1 MKIALTGASGYLG
14 QAFIRVYRKLYLVPI
29 SFDLQKR
36 EYFSLNNRSVLNIEQ
51 FLEPVEAL
59 IHLGSFM
66 PKNIKQAQDKDS
78 SKKNMEPII
87 TLLTYK
93 LPGSKYIVYISTI
106 DVYVLTHKVSEK
118 AESNPNTEY
127 AISKLACENIVKQ
140 FAEKHGIL
148 FSILRVGTVYGPEEN
163 SFQKVITVMLRDF
176 IMNNQI
182 TIYGDGSIRR
192 NFLYVEDVAKMIGEV
207 AFASKQNWIINLIGF
222 HPNNIRELV
231 NKIQLLVQ
239 ENRAILKELN
249 LTVPISDHNLDT
261 TLLNSIFPNFKFTPI
276 INGRYNELKFNKSG
290 IS

>member
-66 PKNIKQAQDKDS
+66 SKNIKQAQDKDS

-93 LPGSKYIVYISTI
+93 LPGLKYIVYISTI
-106 DVYVLTHKVSEK
+106 DVYVLTDKVSEK
-118 AESNPNTEY
+118 TESNPNTEY

-163 SFQKVITVMLRDF
+163 SFQR
-176 IMNNQI
+176 
-182 TIYGDGSIRR
+182 
-192 NFLYVEDVAKMIGEV
+192 
-207 AFASKQNWIINLIGF
+207 
-222 HPNNIRELV
+222 
-231 NKIQLLVQ
+231 
-239 ENRAILKELN
+239 
-249 LTVPISDHNLDT
+249 
-261 TLLNSIFPNFKFTPI
+261 
-276 INGRYNELKFNKSG
+276 
-290 IS
+290 